1 MDRLRSKE
9 RQIIDWFIQNFC
21 GRINLASSSWTAW
34 KSLII
39 SFFESC
45 DTIKQQYSRKG
56 QLDIVREIDTIGPTL
71 VKNILTVVE
80 DSSYFP
86 VSKFYKNKTLQFVQ
100 LTFEDYVVSG
110 LEFKEEEEVPINDLK
125 DSKFAFKTHSL
136 SSQEISMI
144 EECRDPMG
152 NEDSTTGLVTWQG
165 AYVLH
170 NWITLNTSWIF
181 NPGTK
186 VGHFYLSD
194 ELVFQKSKGFGKC
207 PWDKSSSFRPKCDIF
222 D

>member
-100 LTFEDYVVSG
+100 LAFEDYVVVTGHSSEIRG
-110 LEFKEEEEVPINDLK
+110 MCSMKCS
-125 DSKFAFKTHSL
+125 SKTLQNLPYFWNTKTHAVFFVFHFVQL
-136 SSQEISMI
+136 YIF
-144 EECRDPMG
+144 
-152 NEDSTTGLVTWQG
+152 
-165 AYVLH
+165 
-170 NWITLNTSWIF
+170 TL
-181 NPGTK
+181 
-186 VGHFYLSD
+186 
-194 ELVFQKSKGFGKC
+194 
-207 PWDKSSSFRPKCDIF
+207 
-222 D
+222 

>member
-9 RQIIDWFIQNFC
+9 RHIIDWFKQNFC
-21 GRINLASSSWTAW
+21 GRINLACSSWTGW

-71 VKNILTVVE
+71 VKNILTIIE
-80 DSSYFP
+80 DSSSSYFP
-86 VSKFYKNKTLQFVQ
+86 VSKFYKNKTLQFVH
-100 LTFEDYVVSG
+100 LAFEDYVTG
-110 LEFKEEEEVPINDLK
+110 LVEFTEQETPLLKDDLK
-125 DSKFAFKTHSL
+125 DSKFAFKTHTL
-136 SSQEISMI
+136 SKEICII

-165 AYVLH
+165 AYALH
-170 NWITLNTSWIF
+170 NWIVLNTSWIF

-186 VGHFYLSD
+186 VLY
-194 ELVFQKSKGFGKC
+194 Q
-207 PWDKSSSFRPKCDIF
+207 
-222 D
+222 